1 MEKKFAETPAN
12 YYEDYEGAIAK
23 MKKKVEEIFF
33 DPIDN
38 STEGY
43 LSFARKEGSTKTH
56 QQRSPWDDLNEK
68 LVGTEASQNL
78 ISPWAEDRADPPPTY
93 PIDEIEN
100 KLRESEVLIDILEE
114 IKAMRKL
121 AIKLAQKKK
130 SEYEKEK
137 LKVFNNDCE
146 KFRDDLN
153 SIKSTENHDNKLDF
167 LEEKISKNIDFLKDD
182 IDLQWKNLCGGIDDK
197 WKILKDRGENL
208 IKLSK
213 NLGLHDKN
221 DFKIFSLLKSSLVED
236 VKNGLIYKL
245 YKFGDNIQKE
255 DKKRNEVKVEDLETL
270 KKGIKDQIKRI
281 QILNIGKEEL
291 PLLQKYTDKIDKIIG
306 RRQKMAIVRE
316 NSGNQG

>member
-1 MEKKFAETPAN
+1 M
-12 YYEDYEGAIAK
+12 
-23 MKKKVEEIFF
+23 
-33 DPIDN
+33 
-38 STEGY
+38 
-43 LSFARKEGSTKTH
+43 
-56 QQRSPWDDLNEK
+56 
-68 LVGTEASQNL
+68 
-78 ISPWAEDRADPPPTY
+78 
-93 PIDEIEN
+93 
-100 KLRESEVLIDILEE
+100 
-114 IKAMRKL
+114 
-121 AIKLAQKKK
+121 
-130 SEYEKEK
+130 
-137 LKVFNNDCE
+137 
-146 KFRDDLN
+146 
-153 SIKSTENHDNKLDF
+153 
-167 LEEKISKNIDFLKDD
+167 
-182 IDLQWKNLCGGIDDK
+182 QWKNLCGGIDDK

-255 DKKRNEVKVEDLETL
+255 DKKRNEVKVEDLKTL

>member
-1 MEKKFAETPAN
+1 MKWRKIAETPAN

-23 MKKKVEEIFF
+23 MKTTVEEHFY

-38 STEGY
+38 STDGY
-43 LSFARKEGSTKTH
+43 LSFARQEGSTKTH
-56 QQRSPWDDLNEK
+56 QQRSPWDDLNEM
-68 LVGTEASQNL
+68 LVGTEASQ
-78 ISPWAEDRADPPPTY
+78 ISPWAKDRADPPPTY

-100 KLRESEVLIDILEE
+100 KLRESKALIDILEE

-255 DKKRNEVKVEDLETL
+255 DKKRNEVKVEDLKTL
-270 KKGIKDQIKRI
+270 KKGIEDQINRI